1 MKEAAE
7 EVPKELKEE
16 VEDSDVP
23 FGKLGKGCDVDIA
36 VCSLKSSFDL
46 ENVKKLPC
54 TQSKA

>member
-36 VCSLKSSFDL
+36 VHMF
-46 ENVKKLPC
+46 P
-54 TQSKA
+54 

>member
-16 VEDSDVP
+16 VEDSDGP

-36 VCSLKSSFDL
+36 VCSLKIYFRSRKCEETSL
-46 ENVKKLPC
+46 Y
-54 TQSKA
+54 SK